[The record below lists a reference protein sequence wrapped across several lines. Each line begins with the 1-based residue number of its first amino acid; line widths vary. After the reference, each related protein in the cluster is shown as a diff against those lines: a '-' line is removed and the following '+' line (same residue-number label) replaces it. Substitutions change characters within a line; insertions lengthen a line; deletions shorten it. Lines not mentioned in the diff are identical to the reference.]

1 MLNTHTGVFLHKEGS
16 SSNKTFY
23 KMNVV
28 SFNGSSNSTVTS
40 HVENKHRTYEGE
52 VTAEDEWLEAKF
64 LFRNSKL
71 LAKTSFDT
79 NEMCIYI

>member
-1 MLNTHTGVFLHKEGS
+1 MYNRFTKNMLNTHTGVFLYKEGS

-28 SFNGSSNSTVTS
+28 SFNGSSNSTLTS

-64 LFRNSKL
+64 LFRNRS
-71 LAKTSFDT
+71 
-79 NEMCIYI
+79 Y